1 MSDRSS
7 QHRQGGWFWPAFA
20 GAVCGGM
27 VLLGA
32 WVIRDREIA
41 RNFLRGLVGFFTTPF
56 ILETSLVLLGFS
68 LVVLLNHWRR
78 KKDGDGW
85 VYLAEDDPRTR
96 DGQEPGRHDAVF
108 ANPPADEPAELE
120 IEVIEGLLD
129 LGSWDEAGQRLL
141 ALPEA
146 DYESPRA
153 LCARARLAEGLGRS
167 GQAADL
173 RKRAEEGSRDQD
185 HGSR

>member
-1 MSDRSS
+1 MTDRSP
-7 QHRQGGWFWPAFA
+7 QRRQGGWFWPAFA
-20 GAVCGGM
+20 GAGCGGL
-27 VLLGA
+27 VLLVG
-32 WVIRDREIA
+32 WVLHDRETG
-41 RNFLRGLVGFFTTPF
+41 RNFLRGLIGFFTTPF

-68 LVVLLNHWRR
+68 LVILLNLWRR

-108 ANPPADEPAELE
+108 ANPPAAEPPELE

-153 LCARARLAEGLGRS
+153 LRARARLADGLGRTA
-167 GQAADL
+167 QAEDL
-173 RKRAEEGSRDQD
+173 RRQEREKSSDSDSMPR
-185 HGSR
+185 